1 MTFEQTEPPVKT
13 DPKTELKQ
21 DLLALGMTEKGA
33 AYYAQALS
41 APVVDDFIISP
52 RDKDIFPNAETADK
66 AFRRLLPELE
76 GHHFKRLHIENL
88 GSILLDKSLS
98 QGKAPAFTADAVSF
112 KWCDIDAWDNPDFI
126 NMIAA
131 SGARDVSLKQTN
143 IENEH
148 VDLGQFLLDQKIE
161 RFTYGGTDISFAK
174 IGEKL
179 KGAGL
184 KKLDISFCEARF
196 GGLIKVLENLPHTLE
211 ELNVSGIV
219 INSTEKS
226 DALYS
231 SLDRLKNLK
240 KFEASGCSL
249 GDYSFE
255 QLMPHLAPG
264 IEDLNL
270 GSNPYVTDKGA
281 QVLLDYMERPD
292 SRVRR
297 LGFEI
302 MTKVSP
308 EMRGKLRQAAEDGES
323 RFMQNIQQEKAARIA
338 RTKEGLRVRKALED
352 AARPGDIKALLNDAL
367 EYGAVERAFE
377 KMKQAG
383 AGLTLEDAHR
393 KGRDGRTFMEACADM
408 GKIPQ
413 MMAPDMFRS
422 VKDFQAVF
430 DALPEKEKRIYDGQK
445 GRPTLRKV
453 KNGIMAAS
461 VRTALAQ
468 KTKNR

>member
-1 MTFEQTEPPVKT
+1 MTFEQAEPPIKTEP
-13 DPKTELKQ
+13 DAGLAEELI
-21 DLLALGMTEKGA
+21 ALGVTEKGA

-41 APVVDDFIISP
+41 AHTADDFTVCP
-52 RDKDIFPNAETADK
+52 RDRDFFPDAETADR
-66 AFRRLLPELE
+66 AFRRLLPEME

-88 GSILLDKSLS
+88 GSMITDKSLS
-98 QGKAPAFTADAVSF
+98 QGKAPSFTADAICF
-112 KWCDIDAWDNPDFI
+112 KWCDIDARDNPDFL

-131 SGARDVSLKQTN
+131 AGARDVALKQTN

-148 VDLGQFLLDQKIE
+148 VDLGQFLLDHGIE
-161 RFTYGGTDISFAK
+161 RFTYGGTDISLAR
-174 IGEKL
+174 IGRKL
-179 KGAGL
+179 KGTGL
-184 KKLDISFCEARF
+184 KKLDISFCEARS
-196 GGLIKVLENLPHTLE
+196 GGLLKVLENLPASLE

-219 INSTEKS
+219 LNSAEKS
-226 DALYS
+226 DALYA
-231 SLDRLKNLK
+231 SLNRLKNLK

-255 QLMPHLAPG
+255 RMIPHLASG
-264 IEDLNL
+264 IEYLNL

-281 QVLLDYMERPD
+281 QVLLDWMERPE

-308 EMRGKLRQAAEDGES
+308 DMRARLQQAAEDGEN
-323 RFMQNIQQEKAARIA
+323 RFMQSRQQEKAAQIA
-338 RTKEGLRVRKALED
+338 RTKEGQRVRKALED
-352 AARPGDIKALLNDAL
+352 AGRPEEIKALLNDAL
-367 EYGAVERAFE
+367 ACGAVERAFE

-383 AGLTLEDAHR
+383 AGLTAEDVR
-393 KGRDGRTFMEACADM
+393 RRGKDGRTFMESCADM

-413 MMAPDMFRS
+413 MMAPDMFRN

-430 DALPEKEKRIYDGQK
+430 DALPEKEKRIYDGRN
-445 GRPTLRKV
+445 GRPTLRKI

-461 VRTALAQ
+461 VRAALDQ

>member
-1 MTFEQTEPPVKT
+1 MTFEQTGPA
-13 DPKTELKQ
+13 KTETNAELKE
-21 DLLALGMTEKGA
+21 DLLASGVTKEGA
-33 AYYAQALS
+33 DYYAQALS
-41 APVVDDFIISP
+41 GRVVHDFAIRP
-52 RDKDIFPNAETADK
+52 RNKDIFPNAETADR
-66 AFRRLLPELE
+66 AFRRLLPEMG

-88 GSILLDKSLS
+88 GSMITDKSLS
-98 QGKAPAFTADAVSF
+98 QGKAPAFTADAISF
-112 KWCDIDAWDNPDFI
+112 RWCDIDTWDNPEFM

-148 VDLGQFLLDQKIE
+148 VDLGQFLLDHKIE
-161 RFTYGGTDISFAK
+161 RFTYGGTDISFAR

-179 KGAGL
+179 KETGL
-184 KKLDISFCEARF
+184 KKLDVSFCEARF
-196 GGLIKVLENLPHTLE
+196 GGLIRVLENLPHTLE

-226 DALYS
+226 EALLA

-255 QLMPHLAPG
+255 QMMPHLAPG
-264 IEDLNL
+264 IEELNL

-281 QVLLDYMERPD
+281 QVLLDHMEQPD
-292 SRVRR
+292 SRIRR

-308 EMRGKLRQAAEDGES
+308 EMRQKLQQAAEDGEN
-323 RFMQNIQQEKAARIA
+323 RFMQNIQQEKAAQIA
-338 RTKEGLRVRKALED
+338 KTKEGMRVRKALEE
-352 AARPGDIKALLNDAL
+352 AVRPDEIKALLNDAL
-367 EYGAVERAFE
+367 ECGIVERAFE

-383 AGLTLEDAHR
+383 TGLTPEDVNR
-393 KGRDGRTFMEACADM
+393 KGKDGRTFMHACADM

-413 MMAPDMFRS
+413 MMAPDMFRN
-422 VKDFQAVF
+422 VRDFQAVF
-430 DALPEKEKRIYDGQK
+430 DALPQKEKRIYDGCR
-445 GRPTLRKV
+445 GRPTLQKI

-461 VRTALAQ
+461 VRAALAQ